1 MAFYAKDIYTAD
13 GSTQSFAVTYPFISR
28 DHVSITADGVAAS
41 FYWVN
46 DGQITITSPAALDGE
61 VLIIKRN
68 TSPATLL
75 VDYVDGSN
83 LTETDLDLDSKQA
96 FFLAQENID
105 EAGLLDSTSVATSGN
120 LLIGDGTD
128 FNSKVISGDV
138 TINSS
143 GVTAIGADKIA
154 AANIA
159 DNGINS
165 EHYTDGSIDTV
176 HIADLNITTGKI
188 ANDAITGAK
197 IERFDDAYAAT
208 NTHILVADGTDFDNV
223 AMTGDIGITNAG
235 VTSIASGVVINADIK
250 SDAAIDATKIH
261 NGSITN
267 TEFGYLNGLSGAIQ
281 TQIDDVTAGTV
292 TTLDDDNFTLRDNAT
307 VTKKAKFQCS
317 GISADTTRTFTFPD
331 ASGTLTV
338 GGITSVVADTTPQ
351 LGGDLDCYGSQIQ
364 WSKGSDV
371 ASATALPL
379 LTDGNYFDVTGTA
392 TVTSFNATGGPGTQ
406 IKLHFDAACT
416 LTHNSDLI
424 LPGGANIV
432 TAAGDEADFIE
443 FSAGDYRC
451 TSYTKATG
459 LPVIYDADTLKADTA
474 DVLTAG
480 FACTVHDAGTKAS
493 GTYTPDEADGNMQ
506 KAVNGGAHTL
516 AVPANDCT
524 MVIQYTNNASA
535 GTITTSAYTIVDGDT
550 ITTTNGHDFF
560 FYITNSDAFTLLTV
574 KALQ

>member
-1 MAFYAKDIYTAD
+1 MIGSSGPAGPAGPQGPMPGLAMKFNTATNNADHDAGDVWLDAAAGSEVLLGIDDVDVDSNNIVARISVWDDSTTTALYGTVTIYQATDSANWIEMKITAVLSDQSGWTNFTVVHISKGGTIADNDLVYIDFNRSGDKGATGGSITGLDYNFETSTGDSDQGTGKVWLNNATRSSASILYIDDNDNQTSDLSAFIATWDDSDNTAD
-13 GSTQSFAVTYPFISR
+13 RGFI
-28 DHVSITADGVAAS
+28 
-41 FYWVN
+41 
-46 DGQITITSPAALDGE
+46 
-61 VLIIKRN
+61 
-68 TSPATLL
+68 
-75 VDYVDGSN
+75 
-83 LTETDLDLDSKQA
+83 
-96 FFLAQENID
+96 
-105 EAGLLDSTSVATSGN
+105 
-120 LLIGDGTD
+120 
-128 FNSKVISGDV
+128 
-138 TINSS
+138 
-143 GVTAIGADKIA
+143 KIQQR
-154 AANIA
+154 A
-159 DNGINS
+159 DNGIWSIFKVSGASVDATAYWKIAVTHIASSGSLADGNPLDVYFTRS
-165 EHYTDGSIDTV
+165 GDNGSGLDNIVDDGS
-176 HIADLNITTGKI
+176 
-188 ANDAITGAK
+188 
-197 IERFDDAYAAT
+197 
-208 NTHILVADGTDFDNV
+208 
-223 AMTGDIGITNAG
+223 
-235 VTSIASGVVINADIK
+235 
-250 SDAAIDATKIH
+250 
-261 NGSITN
+261 
-267 TEFGYLNGLSGAIQ
+267 
-281 TQIDDVTAGTV
+281 
-292 TTLDDDNFTLRDNAT
+292 
-307 VTKKAKFQCS
+307 
-317 GISADTTRTFTFPD
+317 
-331 ASGTLTV
+331 
-338 GGITSVVADTTPQ
+338 PQ
-351 LGGDLDCYGSQIQ
+351 LGGDLDCNGSQIQ

-451 TSYTKATG
+451 TSYSKASG
-459 LPVIYDADTLKADTA
+459 LPVVVAAYDADTLKADTA